1 MLLQA
6 NIEWEIE
13 RDVEWELDEDTT
25 ADTGSMYKV
34 LIHNDHSTP
43 YDFVIDIL
51 LRIFGLDRPK
61 AELVTWTAHT
71 TGIAYVT
78 SLPRKEA
85 ERRVGKAHFA
95 ASLEG
100 YPLTFT
106 IEPE

>member
-1 MLLQA
+1 MLSPEIWVEPEIDRETEEEQT
-6 NIEWEIE
+6 WESLWRVI
-13 RDVEWELDEDTT
+13 
-25 ADTGSMYKV
+25 
-34 LIHNDHSTP
+34 IHNDNITP
-43 YDFVIDIL
+43 YAFVIDIL
-51 LRIFGLDRPK
+51 LRIFGLDNPK

-78 SLPRKEA
+78 SLPKKEA

>member
-1 MLLQA
+1 MSPDIY
-6 NIEWEIE
+6 IEPEIQEETDERQDWESLWRVI
-13 RDVEWELDEDTT
+13 
-25 ADTGSMYKV
+25 
-34 LIHNDHSTP
+34 IHNDNVTP
-43 YDFVIDIL
+43 YEFVIDIL

-100 YPLTFT
+100 YPLTFS

>member
-1 MLLQA
+1 MLSPEIW
-6 NIEWEIE
+6 IEPDIEEETEEIE
-13 RDVEWELDEDTT
+13 GFENLWRVI
-25 ADTGSMYKV
+25 
-34 LIHNDHSTP
+34 IHNDSVTP
-43 YDFVIDIL
+43 YLFVIDIL

-78 SLPRKEA
+78 SLPQKEA
-85 ERRVGKAHFA
+85 ERRVGRAHFA

-106 IEPE
+106 LEPE

>member
-1 MLLQA
+1 MFMQS
-6 NIEWEIE
+6 
-13 RDVEWELDEDTT
+13 DVEWEVEWDVDTDTT
-25 ADTGSMYKV
+25 GDTGSMYKV
-34 LIHNDHSTP
+34 IIHNDSVTP
-43 YDFVIDIL
+43 YLFVIDIL

-78 SLPRKEA
+78 SLPKKEA
-85 ERRVGKAHFA
+85 ERRVGRAHFA

-106 IEPE
+106 LEPE

>member
-1 MLLQA
+1 MSPEIW
-6 NIEWEIE
+6 IEPQITQETEEDE
-13 RDVEWELDEDTT
+13 RLEPLWRVI
-25 ADTGSMYKV
+25 
-34 LIHNDHSTP
+34 IHNDAVTP
-43 YDFVIDIL
+43 YDFIIDIL

-78 SLPRKEA
+78 SLPKKEA

-106 IEPE
+106 LEPE

>member
-1 MLLQA
+1 MFMQS
-6 NIEWEIE
+6 
-13 RDVEWELDEDTT
+13 DVEWEVERDVDTDTT
-25 ADTGSMYKV
+25 GDTGSMYKV
-34 LIHNDHSTP
+34 IIHNDSVTP
-43 YDFVIDIL
+43 YLFVIDIL

-78 SLPRKEA
+78 SLPKKEA
-85 ERRVGKAHFA
+85 ERRVGRAHFA

-106 IEPE
+106 LEPE

>member
-1 MLLQA
+1 MSPDIFIEPEIQA
-6 NIEWEIE
+6 ETEEREDWESLWRVI
-13 RDVEWELDEDTT
+13 
-25 ADTGSMYKV
+25 
-34 LIHNDHSTP
+34 IHNDDSTP

-100 YPLTFT
+100 YPLTFS

>member
-1 MLLQA
+1 MSPEIW
-6 NIEWEIE
+6 IEPQITQETEEDE
-13 RDVEWELDEDTT
+13 RLEPLWRVI
-25 ADTGSMYKV
+25 
-34 LIHNDHSTP
+34 IHNDNVTP

-61 AELVTWTAHT
+61 AELVTWTAHV

-78 SLPRKEA
+78 SLPKKEA

-106 IEPE
+106 LEPE